1 MATAAAAAGLDLVQT
16 IMTALAGYG
25 AITAL
30 QNILGTIFGGGGSSS
45 ATDNFS
51 AMITALINMQM
62 MQMMMSTFS
71 NLIPK
76 SSGGLNLGGILAVIG
91 PIIAIVLL
99 IMLLKKKG
107 LF

>member
-1 MATAAAAAGLDLVQT
+1 MT
-16 IMTALAGYG
+16 IAIPQAILYGLAGIG
-25 AITAL
+25 ALSAI
-30 QNILGTIFGGGGSSS
+30 QGILSSIFGGGSSS
-45 ATDNFS
+45 SATGNFS
-51 AMITALINMQM
+51 AMVTALMNMQI

-76 SSGGLNLGGILAVIG
+76 SSGGIDLGGILTVIG
-91 PIIAIVLL
+91 PIIAIVLI